1 MLLYAKL
8 HGKKAISG
16 VQNCTEKKRSQV
28 CKEEKM
34 LIKCIKHINLV
45 MHHKWLVFKLCCKVG
60 LPWRGF
66 MHDWSKFSPTEFWE
80 SVKYFD
86 GHKSPITV
94 CKKDKGYSE
103 AWLHHKGRNKHHYQ
117 YWTDLSLP
125 EKTVIMPYRYAVEMV
140 CDELAAGITYNGKNW
155 TKDTQLEYY
164 INKERKNLR
173 EVLKNITEYGI
184 IISLH
189 KLNTRIVS
197 AGCVYAFGKNADSTL
212 ASGLNGSWSIVC
224 VATNGALRFSCVVP
238 FGAAHFL
245 FRRITK

>member
-1 MLLYAKL
+1 MN
-8 HGKKAISG
+8 I
-16 VQNCTEKKRSQV
+16 VEK
-28 CKEEKM
+28 
-34 LIKCIKHINLV
+34 IFKHIKLV
-45 MHHKWLVFKLCCKVG
+45 SKHKWVVFKLACKVG
-60 LPWRGF
+60 IPWRGF

-125 EKTVIMPYRYAVEMV
+125 EKTVVMPYKYAVEMV

-164 INKERKNLR
+164 INKERKNLINPHIDNFLMATFI
-173 EVLKNITEYGI
+173 EVSQRGI
-184 IISLH
+184 DGTLTKESMK
-189 KLNTRIVS
+189 KLYEKY
-197 AGCVYAFGKNADSTL
+197 CVRMEKLDENK
-212 ASGLNGSWSIVC
+212 I
-224 VATNGALRFSCVVP
+224 
-238 FGAAHFL
+238 
-245 FRRITK
+245 

>member
-1 MLLYAKL
+1 
-8 HGKKAISG
+8 
-16 VQNCTEKKRSQV
+16 
-28 CKEEKM
+28 M

-125 EKTVIMPYRYAVEMV
+125 EKTVIMPYKYAVEMV

-164 INKERKNLR
+164 INKERKNLINPHIDNFLMATFI
-173 EVLKNITEYGI
+173 EVSQKGI
-184 IISLH
+184 
-189 KLNTRIVS
+189 
-197 AGCVYAFGKNADSTL
+197 D
-212 ASGLNGSWSIVC
+212 
-224 VATNGALRFSCVVP
+224 GALTKENMKKLYEKYCVRMEK
-238 FGAAHFL
+238 L
-245 FRRITK
+245 DENKI